1 MCRSD
6 LASGIRRRHE
16 SAARAGK
23 GEVNLHDGALFYDA
37 DQHDQT
43 HKRVDVQV
51 DLKQQQREQRAKAR
65 YERDFQLCI
74 WAV

>member
-1 MCRSD
+1 MCCSD
-6 LASGIRRRHE
+6 LASGIRRWHE

-23 GEVNLHDGALFYDA
+23 GEVNLVDGGALFYDA

-51 DLKQQQREQRAKAR
+51 DVKQQQREQRAEAR
-65 YERDFQLCI
+65 L
-74 WAV
+74 

>member
-1 MCRSD
+1 MCCSD
-6 LASGIRRRHE
+6 LASGIRRWHE

-43 HKRVDVQV
+43 HERVDVQV
-51 DLKQQQREQRAKAR
+51 DVKQQQREQRAEAR
-65 YERDFQLCI
+65 L
-74 WAV
+74 